1 MTTPTYTITAPD
13 PAADRATGSAL
24 LAQAE
29 SLTVTDAPS
38 LDAAGAFL
46 RSCAAAKKAVEARL
60 KPAVEAA
67 HAAHRELTSL
77 RSDLCAPFDRARA
90 VVEPRVVAYQ
100 RAEQDRLDS
109 ERREAE
115 ARARKVA
122 EEAQLAAA
130 LDAESAGHDDAAEAI
145 LSEAPI
151 LMAVPAASAPKVAGV
166 SRTVRYSARVVD
178 FAALVASG
186 RLELLL
192 PNQSALDAMARALKG
207 AVKIPGVEIV
217 TTESLS
223 VRS

>member
-1 MTTPTYTITAPD
+1 MTPTYTITAPD

-29 SLTVTDAPS
+29 ALTVTDAAS

-46 RSCAAAKKAVEARL
+46 RSCAAARKAVESRL
-60 KPAVEAA
+60 KPAVDAA
-67 HAAHRELTSL
+67 YAAHRELTAL
-77 RSDLCAPFDRARA
+77 RSDLVAPFDRARA

-100 RAEQDRLDS
+100 RAEQDRLDA

-122 EEAQLAAA
+122 EDAQIAAA
-130 LDAESAGHDDAAEAI
+130 LDAENAGHDDAAEAI
-145 LSEAPI
+145 LDEAPI
-151 LMAVPAASAPKVAGV
+151 LMAVPAAPAPRVAGV
-166 SRTVRYSARVVD
+166 TKRVTYSARVVD

-192 PNQSALDAMARALKG
+192 PNQTALDAMARALKG
-207 AVKIPGVEIV
+207 AVQIPGVEIV

-223 VRS
+223 VRT

>member
-1 MTTPTYTITAPD
+1 MSTYTITAPD

-29 SLTVTDAPS
+29 ALTVTDAAS

-46 RSCAAAKKAVEARL
+46 RECASRKKAVVDRFAPSI
-60 KPAVEAA
+60 KAA
-67 HAAHRELTSL
+67 HDAHRGQIAMRDEV
-77 RSDLCAPFDRARA
+77 CAPFDRARA

-100 RAEQDRLDS
+100 RAEQDRLDA

-122 EEAQLAAA
+122 EDAQIAAA
-130 LDAESAGHDDAAEAI
+130 LDAENAGHDDAAEAI
-145 LSEAPI
+145 LDEAPI
-151 LMAVPAASAPKVAGV
+151 LMAVPAAPAPKVAGV
-166 SRTVRYSARVVD
+166 TKRVTYSARVVD

-192 PNQSALDAMARALKG
+192 PNQTALDAMARALKG

-217 TTESLS
+217 STESLS
-223 VRS
+223 VRT